1 MKLFKIAL
9 NISLL
14 TFLSRIFGFLRDIL
28 LAFKV
33 GAGANSDILFIA
45 LKIPNLFRRIF
56 AEGAFSQAF
65 IPSFCAL
72 LVNKSQKIALDFAN
86 NVIYYFLISLFLL
99 VVIIEI
105 FMPQFIYIFAY
116 GYRDNAEVITLSRI
130 AFPYIIFIS
139 AVTVI
144 NAVLN
149 SLKIFIIGSLMPI
162 IYNLCII
169 LSIFLLIGLDTKIAV
184 IYGVVFSGILQ
195 LTLIYF
201 YARKRNIILVPTK
214 SKKSSKELKKLVKKL
229 MPGVF
234 SASII
239 QLNSWVDIMIASFIP
254 GAVSYLYY
262 SDRIIQLPLALIA
275 IAITTAI
282 LPFLSKNISKKQY
295 KEANK
300 IFFNSIELSCFF
312 ALPAM
317 IGLFSLNEQI
327 IMTIYGYGEFN
338 ISAIKAT
345 SDILAIFALAL
356 PAFVLSKI
364 LLTCFYARENFNSP
378 LKISLFTLFLN
389 LVLNIILVQY
399 FSYLGIALATLI
411 SAWINVFI
419 LTILIRKNNYA
430 NLDYFSPRK
439 FTKIIL
445 AASCFFFTVNIFS
458 YYIPSFIDLGLLDKY
473 FYLFI
478 TIIANI
484 IIYFVLSVIFKLY
497 NFREIKTVIF
507 CKN

>member
-28 LAFKV
+28 LAFKI
-33 GAGANSDILFIA
+33 GAGPNSDILFIA

-65 IPSFCAL
+65 IPSFCTLIA
-72 LVNKSQKIALDFAN
+72 NKSKKHALDFAN

-105 FMPQFIYIFAY
+105 FMPQFINIFAY
-116 GYRDNAEVITLSRI
+116 GYRDNSVVITLSRI

-139 AVTVI
+139 MVTVV
-144 NAVLN
+144 NSVLN

-162 IYNLCII
+162 IYNISII
-169 LSIFLLIGLDTKIAV
+169 LSVFLVIGVDTKFAV
-184 IYGVVFSGILQ
+184 IYGVVFSGVLQ
-195 LTLIYF
+195 LTLIYL
-201 YARKRNIILVPTK
+201 YARKKNIILVPTK
-214 SKKSSKELKKLVKKL
+214 PNKSSHELKKLVKKL

-262 SDRIIQLPLALIA
+262 SDRIIQLPLSLIA

-282 LPFLSKNISKKQY
+282 LPFLSKKISKKKY
-295 KEANK
+295 KEANN
-300 IFFNSIELSCFF
+300 IFLNSIELSCFF

-317 IGLFSLNEQI
+317 IGIFSLSEEI
-327 IMTIYGYGEFN
+327 ILTIYGYGEFN
-338 ISAIKAT
+338 ISATKAT

-356 PAFVLSKI
+356 PAFVISKI

-378 LKISLFTLFLN
+378 LKTSLFTLFLN

-399 FSYLGIALATLI
+399 FSYLGIAIATLI
-411 SAWINVFI
+411 SSWINVII
-419 LTILIRKNNYA
+419 LTILIWKNNYV
-430 NLDYFSPRK
+430 NYEYFSARK
-439 FTKIIL
+439 FIKIIL
-445 AASCFFFTVNIFS
+445 LALCFFFTVNIC
-458 YYIPSFIDLGLLDKY
+458 SFFTPNFISLGLSDKY
-473 FYLFI
+473 LYLFSV
-478 TIIANI
+478 IIINI
-484 IIYFVLSVIFKLY
+484 IIYFALSVIIKLY
-497 NFREIKTVIF
+497 NIKEIKTVIF